1 MSQFPDL
8 GIASIFTEDFL
19 TNTSVVKMDKS
30 VCKEILNDFLKAI
43 FDPELKR
50 LGKLMDVI
58 QDDHQLRSGSRAFM
72 LDGRPIW
79 NGDAQ
84 AARDKCKKPLHES
97 QVEEAKFIQLQ
108 FTKVNLDKQR
118 MTNFFAMLETRCESF
133 QDFRDALPDMVVAVM
148 EHPNIKGLLRT
159 REPGYVFMSSPV
171 KFKVFEDACKNMMH
185 YLINRLVF

>member
-8 GIASIFTEDFL
+8 GIASIFTEDFQ

-30 VCKEILNDFLKAI
+30 ICKEILNDFLKAI
-43 FDPELKR
+43 FEPEFKR
-50 LGKLMDVI
+50 LTKLMDKI
-58 QDDHQLRSGSRAFM
+58 QDEHHLRSGSRAFM

-79 NGDAQ
+79 NGDAL

-97 QVEEAKFIQLQ
+97 RVEEAKAIQLQ
-108 FTKVNLDKQR
+108 FTRINLDKQR
-118 MTNFFAMLETRCESF
+118 LTNFFAMLETRCGTF

-148 EHPNIKGLLRT
+148 EHPNIKGLPRT
-159 REPGYVFMSSPV
+159 REQGYVFKSSPV
-171 KFKVFEDACKNMMH
+171 KLKVFEDACNNMMH